1 MSPVYLCQFVAD
13 VAFRRCSIRYRTV
26 LESRCSLKHR
36 IWSDAQRVGMPAF
49 TGTLHQSERLLQA
62 SEWVASWTT
71 YGLLL
76 DVSKGCVRLLT
87 DQITVVASLTPR
99 QIDRGDVKWPY
110 TLRQKQGSTEAGS
123 VGKEEHDSSVSYSQY
138 ITVYEHK
145 SSIFKIK
152 SDMNSKNRQ
161 SPQQASRS
169 KYHSS
174 CGDDFP
180 LHHILMLEPQCSLSS
195 FAQREIWK

>member
-1 MSPVYLCQFVAD
+1 MIGLPARIALFVVVCVPLLTVFFRVEMEGQMNTWPSIFSIDTTPVYTHQSLIHIDQKLRLAFGVSSVYLCQFVAD

-49 TGTLHQSERLLQA
+49 TGTLHQPERLLQA

-123 VGKEEHDSSVSYSQY
+123 VGREEHDSSFS
-138 ITVYEHK
+138 
-145 SSIFKIK
+145 
-152 SDMNSKNRQ
+152 
-161 SPQQASRS
+161 
-169 KYHSS
+169 
-174 CGDDFP
+174 
-180 LHHILMLEPQCSLSS
+180 
-195 FAQREIWK
+195 